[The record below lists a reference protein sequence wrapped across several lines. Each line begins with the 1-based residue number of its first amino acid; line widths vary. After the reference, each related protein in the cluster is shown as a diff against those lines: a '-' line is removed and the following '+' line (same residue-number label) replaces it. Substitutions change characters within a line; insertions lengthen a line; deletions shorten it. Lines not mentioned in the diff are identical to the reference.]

1 MLGIIWIVLH
11 KKTHVKMCGPDTSKH
26 CVTSMAAD
34 KEAAI
39 EAVIAAIFLVNKE
52 EEENRETVLDLPNV
66 LAVLY
71 TKERRHIPRITGF
84 LYETPL
90 KKTSYFWY
98 NEIRS
103 NVSLCPKV

>member
-1 MLGIIWIVLH
+1 MR
-11 KKTHVKMCGPDTSKH
+11 GPDTSKH
-26 CVTSMAAD
+26 CVTNMAAD
-34 KEAAI
+34 EEAAI
-39 EAVIAAIFLVNKE
+39 AAVIAAIFLVNKE
-52 EEENRETVLDLPNV
+52 EEENRETVLDLPNI

-84 LYETPL
+84 LYETSL